1 MKKVIL
7 LLVIGLVS
15 CKEEPKFNFN
25 DHIPVDIKILQEK
38 VKEFELMPN
47 MEEEVDAMKNN
58 IAIAKENILSTIVMK
73 YETEYMNKHSE
84 SVPEEELVE
93 FKNKIKYDSLMY
105 VFELDIIRQ

>member
-47 MEEEVDAMKNN
+47 MEEEV
-58 IAIAKENILSTIVMK
+58 
-73 YETEYMNKHSE
+73 
-84 SVPEEELVE
+84 
-93 FKNKIKYDSLMY
+93 
-105 VFELDIIRQ
+105 